1 MDQITIELITAEAM
15 IELLTMKGI
24 FYRKQ
29 FVKITDL
36 GDQYLSVSDLK
47 FRFFEKRDAEVIH
60 FRKKCKSINP
70 SVIIFLHHIR
80 IKANGNNRCPHSY
93 RISNHCQSDIHPGK
107 LLGINNKIKTIKR
120 KTCDYDPLR
129 YWLIKS

>member
-1 MDQITIELITAEAM
+1 M

-60 FRKKCKSINP
+60 F
-70 SVIIFLHHIR
+70 
-80 IKANGNNRCPHSY
+80 
-93 RISNHCQSDIHPGK
+93 
-107 LLGINNKIKTIKR
+107 
-120 KTCDYDPLR
+120 
-129 YWLIKS
+129 